1 MDTGIEFKITGSSEA
16 AQEEAL
22 VRALVSRLA
31 RPRAGEPAAGS
42 SGNEKVLH
50 TFTGVVDGG
59 GPYGSLLRDS
69 TGNLFGTASY
79 GGKNGGGV
87 LFVLH

>member
-42 SGNEKVLH
+42 AAA
-50 TFTGVVDGG
+50 FAD
-59 GPYGSLLRDS
+59 
-69 TGNLFGTASY
+69 
-79 GGKNGGGV
+79 
-87 LFVLH
+87 